1 MSQHKVLSVLR
12 GPALAVLCGAVLLLC
27 AWRIVDNFRAFHV
40 VQSSYAPR
48 DESGKNWFRPEG
60 GGAEFRAVNL
70 PFWLED
76 GRFRVTFETS
86 ERQVEVRLFAADC
99 LKRVYLDG
107 ALVKKDFGVCRPCKI
122 WNRQSSD
129 RCKAHGVLLDVGAP
143 GRHLLAVETRN
154 IPERDYDQNRDQR
167 VFFVHHDNDA
177 FGWRLLA
184 LLSLVFA
191 AWSSWSFYRTRDWL
205 RLPAAGVAALWRHR
219 ALTAVLVLL
228 VVLRFVVNS
237 GFMSTDVSESAL
249 LYTENLVNKS
259 DFHFAA
265 LDPDYEAA
273 KYFGGSHMH
282 KPPGVY
288 YQYAALRLLFGFNE
302 AYFPGM
308 ARVPGMLGDVILAWL
323 LWVVVRER
331 RGEWDGLAAAAT
343 YALSTGV
350 FVTNGFVGRIDSLA
364 VALLALALRQLMK
377 HPQGSRL
384 FALFMGAA
392 VAWKQLA
399 LLITPLLLTSRSRFK
414 WLLVAGGVTTA
425 LCAPYLFDDP
435 VLFFQRLTM
444 PQLEKA
450 AGGVSWMIN
459 LKALGLADSAL
470 PKIITL
476 GYMLTLCLV
485 PFVYRLKPLTA
496 AALTYGLFVLAGSN
510 VHEQYMSWAMP
521 FMLAVAFLERSASAY
536 VAFLLGTLTMAL
548 KTEAGQV
555 IPPDVLGRWA
565 AVLAA
570 AFAVACAGMLLRE
583 PWQLPAP
590 LQRLVGRKSAAV
602 DARPTASASSDDSV

>member
-1 MSQHKVLSVLR
+1 MSQQKMLSILR
-12 GPALAVLCGAVLLLC
+12 GPTLALLCGAVLALC
-27 AWRIVDNFRAFHV
+27 AWRIVANSRAFHV
-40 VQSSYAPR
+40 VQASYAPR
-48 DESGKNWFRPEG
+48 DESGKKWFRPDGEG
-60 GGAEFRAVNL
+60 GEFRQVNL

-107 ALVKKDFGVCRPCKI
+107 KLVEKDFGTCHPCQV
-122 WNRQSSD
+122 WGRQSSD
-129 RCKAHGVLLDVGAP
+129 RCRGHGVVLGTGEP
-143 GRHLLAVETRN
+143 GQHLLAVETKN
-154 IPERDYDQNRDQR
+154 VPERDYDQNRDQR

-184 LLSLVFA
+184 LLSLALA
-191 AWSSWSFYRTRDWL
+191 AWSGFSFYRTRDWL
-205 RLPAAGVAALWRHR
+205 RLPAAGFTALWRHR
-219 ALTAVLVLL
+219 ALSAVLVLM

-237 GFMSTDVSESAL
+237 AFMSTDVSESAL
-249 LYTENLVNKS
+249 LYTENLVNKA

-273 KYFGGSHMH
+273 KYSGGSHMH

-288 YQYAALRLLFGFNE
+288 YQYAVLRLLFGFNE

-308 ARVPGMLGDVILAWL
+308 ARVPGMLGDLILAWL
-323 LWVVVRER
+323 LWAVVRER
-331 RGEWDGLAAAAT
+331 RGEWDGLAAAAS

-377 HPQGSRL
+377 HPQGNQL
-384 FALFMGAA
+384 FAVFMGAA

-399 LLITPLLLTSRSRFK
+399 LLVTPLLLTSRQRFK
-414 WLLVAGGVTTA
+414 WLLVAGAVTIA

-435 VLFFQRLTM
+435 VLFFSRLTM

-459 LKALGLADSAL
+459 LKALGLADSLL
-470 PKIITL
+470 PKVITL

-485 PFVYRLKPLTA
+485 PLVYRLKPLTA

-510 VHEQYMSWAMP
+510 VHEQYLSWAMP
-521 FMLAVAFLERSASAY
+521 FMLAVAFLERSVSAY
-536 VAFLLGTLTMAL
+536 AAFLLGTLTMAL

-565 AVLAA
+565 AVLAV
-570 AFAVACAGMLLRE
+570 AFAVACLTMLLRE
-583 PWQLPAP
+583 PWQVPGP
-590 LQRLVGRKSAAV
+590 LRRIFGKTRTAV
-602 DARPTASASSDDSV
+602 DAGLSSVSSDDAR